1 MTPLIEILI
10 ILMLIVINGIFAM
23 GEIVIV
29 SSRKTRLQ
37 QWANEGN
44 LKAQAALKL
53 SQEPTLFLSTTQAGI
68 TLIGIMVGAL
78 GEATLAGHLAKR
90 LAEIRVIAPYSS
102 LISMAIV
109 VVCITYVSLI
119 VGELVPKRL
128 GQYSPELLA
137 SAMARPM
144 RIFSVIA
151 SPLIKILTISTD
163 SLLWSLSLVG
173 VRQPKEPPISE
184 EEIKVMIE
192 QGTQAGAFEETEQ
205 GIIERVFRLNDQH
218 VARLMVPR
226 ARIVWLDVSDTPE
239 GLQSVLLDNNF
250 TRFPVCSEG
259 LDKIL
264 GVVHV
269 KDLLGSP
276 VGDLPADIKRQMRPA
291 IFIPKQ
297 MRALKVLELF
307 KQSGMYL
314 GIVIDEYGGIIG
326 LVSLNDILQAIIGN
340 ISPLDNPEDP
350 QVTQQEDGSWLM
362 DGMLPIERFKDI
374 AGIEKLPDEEKYQTL
389 GGFIMTYTGSVPS
402 TGDRFEWDRL
412 RITVVD
418 MDGNRID
425 KVLVTPVK
433 DS

>member
-1 MTPLIEILI
+1 
-10 ILMLIVINGIFAM
+10 
-23 GEIVIV
+23 
-29 SSRKTRLQ
+29 
-37 QWANEGN
+37 
-44 LKAQAALKL
+44 
-53 SQEPTLFLSTTQAGI
+53 
-68 TLIGIMVGAL
+68 
-78 GEATLAGHLAKR
+78 
-90 LAEIRVIAPYSS
+90 
-102 LISMAIV
+102 
-109 VVCITYVSLI
+109 
-119 VGELVPKRL
+119 
-128 GQYSPELLA
+128 
-137 SAMARPM
+137 M

-226 ARIVWLDVSDTPE
+226 AKIVWLDVSDTAE
-239 GLQSVLLDNNF
+239 ALQSILLDNNF

-264 GVVHV
+264 GIVHV

-276 VGDLPADIKRQMRPA
+276 VVDLPADIKRQMRPA

-402 TGDRFEWDRL
+402 TGDRL
-412 RITVVD
+412 SGT
-418 MDGNRID
+418 G
-425 KVLVTPVK
+425 LPY
-433 DS
+433 